1 MPIRTNRG
9 RTAVYRRLWGW
20 PLRSPRHLIG
30 TLVILAVLVTAMGIL
45 VPKVIDKP
53 GKTGIGAGAS
63 SSATTS
69 SSRPGLAVPVPATS
83 SLPPRLS
90 SPPPPTSAPPNQ
102 AGIEIAKK
110 WVTAWANH
118 PDGVTNEQWLKGLE
132 PYTDVESMAKLAS
145 VDPSRITATK
155 IVGEPGVL
163 SSHPKSMKLAIAT
176 DDPKVKL
183 EVTVIET
190 NAGWRVAG
198 FEEAA

>member
-45 VPKVIDKP
+45 LPKVIDKP
-53 GKTGIGAGAS
+53 GKTGIGAGTS
-63 SSATTS
+63 SPAATS
-69 SSRPGLAVPVPATS
+69 SSRPGLAVPVPTTS

-102 AGIEIAKK
+102 DGIRIAKE

-118 PDGVTNEQWLKGLE
+118 PDGVTNEQWLNGLR
-132 PYTDVESMAKLAS
+132 PYTTEEYLPVMSS
-145 VDPSRITATK
+145 VDPSRITATR
-155 IVGEPGVL
+155 IISEPEVL
-163 SSHPKSMKLAIAT
+163 SSYGKSMELIIRTDGPKL
-176 DDPKVKL
+176 KVS
-183 EVTVIET
+183 VTAT

-198 FEEAA
+198 FDEAA